1 MRTNSPMANPPEEPV
16 IDLALPAFLDQ
27 GQAVCAQPGRPI
39 GLWTSDVSADEVAA
53 AAYCR
58 ACPLRAG
65 CLEYA
70 LTAEEPAGVWG
81 GLTAKERSSMRRP
94 APRWVDPADRARR
107 PCGSQQAYRAH
118 RTYGE
123 DCERCKAVHDVMVRL
138 GRRARLEAIHVAGGS
153 PSGANLH
160 RRLGEP
166 VCELCRLSVARQSA
180 AARAARQRPVQG
192 AAVAA

>member
-1 MRTNSPMANPPEEPV
+1 M

-39 GLWTSDVSADEVAA
+39 GLWTSDAADDQLGAA
-53 AAYCR
+53 GYCR
-58 ACPLRAG
+58 ACPLRVM

-81 GLTAKERSSMRRP
+81 GLTAKERSSLRRP
-94 APRWVDPADRARR
+94 APRWVDPADRVRR
-107 PCGSQQAYRAH
+107 PCGSEQAYRAH
-118 RTYGE
+118 RMYGE
-123 DCERCKAVHDVMVRL
+123 DCERCEAVHDVGVRE
-138 GRRARLEAIHVAGGS
+138 GRRARLVVIHAAGGS

-166 VCELCRLSVARQSA
+166 VCALCRGSVARQSA
-180 AARAARQRPVQG
+180 AARAARQRPAQG